1 MPARRLTRE
10 PRGRTKLWCDDIE
23 SNPYYVEGS
32 GVPVSDELHVNGSR
46 HYYNLFWRKA
56 SGDDPKL
63 LSIMIEGERKRMAQ
77 LLKVASSELEE
88 FISRKKQ
95 NDKYNVNV
103 AKEVRAVMVVCKSYN
118 KHLERYNEYMDQFFK
133 KIEPAMDS
141 ALEAH
146 EIKKKWDLDRIKDKV
161 KYYKDSTNERNAE
174 FEAQPV
180 NKDDV
185 IEQFFDLT
193 EIGDTLNWLAMSI
206 GKLRNIE

>member
-1 MPARRLTRE
+1 
-10 PRGRTKLWCDDIE
+10 
-23 SNPYYVEGS
+23 
-32 GVPVSDELHVNGSR
+32 
-46 HYYNLFWRKA
+46 
-56 SGDDPKL
+56 
-63 LSIMIEGERKRMAQ
+63 MIEGERKRMAQ

-95 NDKYNVNV
+95 NDKYNVNE
-103 AKEVRAVMVVCKSYN
+103 AKEVTAVMVVCKSYN

-146 EIKKKWDLDRIKDKV
+146 ELKKERDLERTKRKV
-161 KYYKDSTNERNAE
+161 NYYYDSTNRQGEE

-180 NKDDV
+180 NRENV
-185 IEQFFDLT
+185 IEQFFDVT
-193 EIGDTLNWLAMSI
+193 EMGDTLTWLAGSI